1 MQSVAFAH
9 SNPEPRAAT
18 QAVHVVFFS
27 NVSGN
32 TERFVSKL
40 GYDSTR
46 IPIYASD
53 PMPEMSEP
61 FVLITPT
68 YGGCLSVTGKEGSHV
83 PRQVK
88 KFLAN
93 KTNRDLTRGVLA
105 AGNSNFGAS
114 YGAAGKA
121 VAAKLGVP
129 YLYRFELMGTQEDV
143 DNVRKGLDQFWQHQR

>member
-1 MQSVAFAH
+1 MNRIAYFDSV
-9 SNPEPRAAT
+9 PRAAEKS
-18 QAVHVVFFS
+18 VHVVFFS

-32 TERFVSKL
+32 TERFVTKL
-40 GYDSTR
+40 GYASTR
-46 IPIYASD
+46 IPIYSSE

-93 KTNRDLTRGVLA
+93 KTNRDLARGVLA

-114 YGAAGKA
+114 FGAAGEA

-143 DNVRKGLDQFWQHQR
+143 DNVRKGLDEFW